1 MNAHATSMRTKQALR
16 IAAVVVAACVVVAAA
31 VALVERYG
39 LTVQAVAY
47 SGAIALLAVAS
58 LSDIRQ
64 RTVPTW
70 VVVALLM
77 LWVATVWFMPI
88 GDTPGTIG
96 HAVASFVGRD
106 LTAVVLDGLLGAAV
120 VGVGM
125 LAITVAVEVRTGR
138 ASFGG
143 GDIKLLFV
151 VGLFLGLPATL
162 TMLLVAC
169 LISVVFVMI
178 ASLVLPEGF
187 AGHDM
192 DDSVLRLTIP
202 FAPFIA
208 LSTSIFMV
216 FGPFTL
222 F

>member
-1 MNAHATSMRTKQALR
+1 MDTRTLSLRTKRVLWT
-16 IAAVVVAACVVVAAA
+16 IAIVVAACAVVAAA
-31 VALVERYG
+31 VALVGRYG
-39 LTVQAVAY
+39 VSGQAVAY
-47 SGAIALLAVAS
+47 SGVIALLAVAS
-58 LSDIRQ
+58 LNDVRW

-70 VVVALLM
+70 VVVALLA
-77 LWVATVWFMPI
+77 LWVATVWFVPNS
-88 GDTPGTIG
+88 DVPGTVG
-96 HAVASFVGRD
+96 HAVAAYVGRD
-106 LTAVVLDGLLGAAV
+106 LTAVVLDGLLGGVV

-125 LAITVAVEVRTGR
+125 LAITVAVEARTGR

-151 VGLFLGLPATL
+151 VGLYLGLPATL

-178 ASLVLPEGF
+178 ASLLLPEGL
-187 AGHDM
+187 ASHELKEPM
-192 DDSVLRLTIP
+192 LRLTIP

-208 LSTSIFMV
+208 LSTAISMV